1 MNPTPNPSSLWE
13 MQWSNGWQGDLQ
25 FDGFGS
31 KTLTGHCAVLLSI
44 HEYIK
49 WVQVNWK
56 ILFQQNTKKTANPY
70 NKTRAIFSSNTVG

>member
-31 KTLTGHCAVLLSI
+31 KTLTGHCAVLLSGVYQMGTGKLENI
-44 HEYIK
+44 
-49 WVQVNWK
+49 VP
-56 ILFQQNTKKTANPY
+56 TKYK
-70 NKTRAIFSSNTVG
+70 KDCKSLK

>member
-1 MNPTPNPSSLWE
+1 MNPTPNSSSLWE

-31 KTLTGHCAVLLSI
+31 KTLAGHFAVLLSI
-44 HEYIK
+44 QEYIK

-56 ILFQQNTKKTANPY
+56 ILFQQNTKKTANP
-70 NKTRAIFSSNTVG
+70 